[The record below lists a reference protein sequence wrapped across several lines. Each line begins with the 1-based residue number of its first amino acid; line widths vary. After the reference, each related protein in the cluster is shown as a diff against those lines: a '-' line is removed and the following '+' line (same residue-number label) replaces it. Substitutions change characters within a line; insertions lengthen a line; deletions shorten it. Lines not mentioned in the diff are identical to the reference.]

1 MADPATSPEGVDT
14 VDDRRAGRASYQDPL
29 ISIQDG
35 TLTIR
40 RYYFPTGAK
49 RIRLEA
55 ITGVEEYAMTKG
67 TGKLRIWGRATSSTR
82 FSRDPGRRRKQH
94 AFVIDV
100 GRTAKPVV
108 TPDDPDAFRAALT
121 MAGVPISTAARRGAG
136 QRS

>member
-1 MADPATSPEGVDT
+1 
-14 VDDRRAGRASYQDPL
+14 
-29 ISIQDG
+29 
-35 TLTIR
+35 
-40 RYYFPTGAK
+40 
-49 RIRLEA
+49 
-55 ITGVEEYAMTKG
+55 MTKG

-136 QRS
+136 QRSQPSRGVRGTLRPGGTHVICWAHQRFGP